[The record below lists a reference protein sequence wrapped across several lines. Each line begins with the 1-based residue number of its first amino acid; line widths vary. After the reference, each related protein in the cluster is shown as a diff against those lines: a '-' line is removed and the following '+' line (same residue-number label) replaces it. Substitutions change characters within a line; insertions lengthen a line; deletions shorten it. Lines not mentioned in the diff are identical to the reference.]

1 MNKRDNRRY
10 RVKADFYPL
19 YRKGDI
25 FVIVE
30 RNRDERLLPIGAM
43 RLNDREIY
51 YFEEGELE
59 EIRDDQR
66 KKKN

>member
-1 MNKRDNRRY
+1 MNKRDNRKY
-10 RVKADFYPL
+10 KAKADFDTL

-43 RLNDREIY
+43 KLRDNEVY
-51 YFEEGELE
+51 YFEENELE
-59 EIRDDQR
+59 VING
-66 KKKN
+66 K